1 MINEQFQKVSRRG
14 HRLALVWH
22 RLGPYHL
29 ARLRATAQ
37 RVDLTVIEMS
47 GEDET
52 YAWKKICG
60 VDGFRRLTVF
70 PTCDCN
76 TRTPGEV
83 AKRLAAALDGVRP
96 DVLAIPSWGTSYALA
111 ALAWSLRTG
120 TPSVVMVNSNPYD
133 KTRRWWI
140 ETIKRRLV
148 SFFQAGFV
156 ASEEHPTY
164 PEILGMPRQQIFV
177 GYNVVDNEYFA
188 QGAAGARRDAA
199 RVRSAMRLPER
210 YFLALTRFVEK
221 KNLRR
226 LLQAFAKY
234 RGLAGH
240 RAWDLVLLGDGA
252 LRAELEQER
261 DALSLGESLQMPGFK
276 QYGDLPKYY
285 GLAQAFILP
294 STEEQWG
301 NVANESM
308 ACGLPVLVS
317 DRCGCARTLVRDG
330 VNGFL
335 FDPLDVGGLAKL
347 MLKLSNG
354 EVDLAAMG
362 QASLDIIGRWTPDT
376 FAESLVRAAECALSQ
391 PRPRPG
397 FHDRLLLWA
406 LMRVRGGRTAD
417 V

>member
-37 RVDLTVIEMS
+37 RVNLTVIEMS

-164 PEILGMPRQQIFV
+164 PRFSACPGSKYSSATTSWITSTSRRAPRVRGGMPLA
-177 GYNVVDNEYFA
+177 Y
-188 QGAAGARRDAA
+188 ARRCACQNGI
-199 RVRSAMRLPER
+199 SLHS
-210 YFLALTRFVEK
+210 TRFVEK